1 MSEETT
7 LQPRFLG
14 KEGALFSLAFK
25 TGLLTL
31 ITLGIYRF
39 WAKTR
44 IRRYIWS
51 SVQIG
56 DDVAEY
62 TGTGL
67 EKLMGFLVAVVVLAI
82 YLGIVN
88 IVLTFFGYNL
98 IGIFSDAENAT
109 PTELVASIM
118 ITYVVFLSLFPLLF
132 FAQYRSH
139 RYTLSRTRWRGMR
152 MALSP
157 GAWGYAWRA
166 VLYTLLAGMTMG
178 ITLPLQTLQL
188 QKYITDRQW
197 FGNAQFSLEG
207 GEWTEMF
214 HTMKHFLFAILAFIG
229 AFIIMAFSEVLG
241 VIAILIAYLWI
252 FFGFLYFSIK
262 SYIYLM
268 NHTKLDGVIGFETH
282 ISVRSVVKKYIVGIL
297 IVIAISIAVF
307 IPLGIALAAFE
318 GAVGADNLW
327 AMIVLMV
334 VVYMLAL
341 TAINAAVTAFVAMPI
356 LAKFVTGTHI
366 VNAEHLDT
374 IQQREG
380 DDIPDADGFADAL
393 DVGGAF

>member
-14 KEGALFSLAFK
+14 KQGAMFALALK

-31 ITLGIYRF
+31 ITFGIYRF

-51 SVQIG
+51 SIQIG

-67 EKLMGFLVAVVVLAI
+67 EKLLGFLVAVVVLAV

-88 IVLTFFGYNL
+88 IVLMFFGYNM
-98 IGIFSDAENAT
+98 IGLFSDPGNMTEI
-109 PTELVASIM
+109 ELVMSILV
-118 ITYVVFLSLFPLLF
+118 TYVVFLSLIPLLF

-139 RYTLSRTRWRGMR
+139 RYMLSRTRWRGMR

-157 GAWGYAWRA
+157 GAWGFAWRA
-166 VLYTLLAGMTMG
+166 VLYTLLTGMTMG

-207 GEWTEMF
+207 EWTEMF
-214 HTMKHFLFAILAFIG
+214 HALKHFLFAILALIV
-229 AFIIMAFSEVLG
+229 AFIVLFISEGLG
-241 VIAILIAYLWI
+241 AILLIVAYFWI
-252 FFGFLYFSIK
+252 FFGFFYFNIK
-262 SYIYLM
+262 AYIYLM
-268 NHTKLDGVIGFETH
+268 DRTKLDGVIGFKTL
-282 ISVRSVVKKYIVGIL
+282 ISVRSVLGTYIIGIL
-297 IVIAISIAVF
+297 IVIGISIVAL
-307 IPLGIALAAFE
+307 IPLFMLIGVFE
-318 GAVGADNLW
+318 GAMGGGDNLLLL
-327 AMIVLMV
+327 IGLMV
-334 VVYMLAL
+334 IIYMLAL
-341 TAINAAVTAFVAMPI
+341 TVINAAATAFVAMPI
-356 LAKFVTGTHI
+356 LGKFITGTHI

-374 IQQREG
+374 IQQRVG

>member
-14 KEGALFSLAFK
+14 KQGAMFALALK

-51 SVQIG
+51 SIQIG

-67 EKLMGFLVAVVVLAI
+67 EKLLGFLVAVVILAV

-88 IVLTFFGYNL
+88 IVLMFFGYNL
-98 IGIFSDAENAT
+98 IGMFSDPGNMTEI
-109 PTELVASIM
+109 ELVISIL
-118 ITYVVFLSLFPLLF
+118 ITYVVFLSLIPLLF

-139 RYTLSRTRWRGMR
+139 RYMLSRTRWRGMR

-157 GAWGYAWRA
+157 GAWGFAWRA
-166 VLYTLLAGMTMG
+166 VLYSLLTGMTMG

-207 GEWTEMF
+207 EWTELF
-214 HTMKHFLFAILAFIG
+214 HAMKHLLFAILALIG
-229 AFIIMAFSEVLG
+229 AFIIMAFSEILG
-241 VIAILIAYLWI
+241 VVAIFIAYFWI
-252 FFGFLYFSIK
+252 FFGFLYFNIK
-262 SYIYLM
+262 AYIYLM
-268 NHTKLDGVIGFETH
+268 DRTKLDGVIGFKTS
-282 ISVRSVVKKYIVGIL
+282 ISVGSILGTYIVGIL
-297 IVIAISIAVF
+297 IVIGISIVA
-307 IPLGIALAAFE
+307 ILGLSLLIAAYESVSSTGGELYVLIGLMALAY
-318 GAVGADNLW
+318 
-327 AMIVLMV
+327 VLTLSV
-334 VVYMLAL
+334 
-341 TAINAAVTAFVAMPI
+341 ISAAATAFVAMPV
-356 LAKFVTGTHI
+356 LGKFVTGTHI